1 MRRSILAFVLLGV
14 WGAALADDSGAA
26 VSVAQGTS
34 AEEASPAT
42 DQVCPQDTGSHIQRK
57 PGDCLSTAGR
67 TYGSEELRSTGSIN
81 TGDGLRRM
89 DPTITTN

>member
-1 MRRSILAFVLLGV
+1 MRRSILAFALLGV
-14 WGAALADDSGAA
+14 LGAAFADDGGAA
-26 VSVAQGTS
+26 VPVAQGAA
-34 AEEASPAT
+34 AEAVPPT
-42 DQVCPQDTGSHIQRK
+42 DQVCPQDTGSHIRRK